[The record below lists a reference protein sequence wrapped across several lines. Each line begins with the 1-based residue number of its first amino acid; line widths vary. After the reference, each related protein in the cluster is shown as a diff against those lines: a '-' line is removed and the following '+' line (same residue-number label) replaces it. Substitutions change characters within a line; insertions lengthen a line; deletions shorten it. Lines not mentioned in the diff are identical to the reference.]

1 MVYLL
6 LLLLRCLV
14 CFFPP
19 VFAAVL
25 ACVLLFVSSN
35 RIFSICNTRL
45 LCGLT
50 GWCMEILWTGLHS
63 ILSGELTM
71 TGKTSLLMFPIYGCG
86 AIIRPLSGKL
96 SAVPLFVRGCI
107 YTVGFFFVEF
117 ISGALLRC
125 FHMCPWDYSNTPLNY
140 RGLIRPDYAP
150 LWFGAGLFFEKI
162 LGKLS

>member
-1 MVYLL
+1 MKKA
-6 LLLLRCLV
+6 
-14 CFFPP
+14 F
-19 VFAAVL
+19 
-25 ACVLLFVSSN
+25 
-35 RIFSICNTRL
+35 I

-96 SAVPLFVRGCI
+96 SACPAFCPRLHLYCRIFLRWNLF
-107 YTVGFFFVEF
+107 
-117 ISGALLRC
+117 SGALLRL
-125 FHMCPWDYSNTPLNY
+125 FSYVSL
-140 RGLIRPDYAP
+140 GLQQHSSELPGTDKTRLRSPSGSEPD
-150 LWFGAGLFFEKI
+150 FFLKKI

>member
-1 MVYLL
+1 MKKA
-6 LLLLRCLV
+6 
-14 CFFPP
+14 F
-19 VFAAVL
+19 
-25 ACVLLFVSSN
+25 
-35 RIFSICNTRL
+35 I

-107 YTVGFFFVEF
+107 YTVGFSSWNLSAVLFCAVF
-117 ISGALLRC
+117 ICVPGTTATLL
-125 FHMCPWDYSNTPLNY
+125 
-140 RGLIRPDYAP
+140 
-150 LWFGAGLFFEKI
+150 
-162 LGKLS
+162 

>member
-1 MVYLL
+1 MKKA
-6 LLLLRCLV
+6 
-14 CFFPP
+14 F
-19 VFAAVL
+19 
-25 ACVLLFVSSN
+25 
-35 RIFSICNTRL
+35 I

-125 FHMCPWDYSNTPLNY
+125 FHMCPGLQQHSSELPGTDKTGLRSPLV
-140 RGLIRPDYAP
+140 RSRT
-150 LWFGAGLFFEKI
+150 FF
-162 LGKLS
+162 

>member
-1 MVYLL
+1 MKKA
-6 LLLLRCLV
+6 
-14 CFFPP
+14 F
-19 VFAAVL
+19 
-25 ACVLLFVSSN
+25 
-35 RIFSICNTRL
+35 I

-96 SAVPLFVRGCI
+96 SAVPLFCPRLHLYCRI
-107 YTVGFFFVEF
+107 FFFVGIYQRYSF
-117 ISGALLRC
+117 YAV

-150 LWFGAGLFFEKI
+150 LWFGAGLFF
-162 LGKLS
+162 

>member
-1 MVYLL
+1 MKKA
-6 LLLLRCLV
+6 
-14 CFFPP
+14 F
-19 VFAAVL
+19 
-25 ACVLLFVSSN
+25 
-35 RIFSICNTRL
+35 I

-117 ISGALLRC
+117 ISGVRIYQGVSQYRWPSQEEYLTHQQTDPADSLSVS
-125 FHMCPWDYSNTPLNY
+125 FHTSIFYWFRNFY
-140 RGLIRPDYAP
+140 LI
-150 LWFGAGLFFEKI
+150 LHNI
-162 LGKLS
+162 I